1 MNRFQPPR
9 TATLLFAVPLLA
21 CGRDSSVPQAASGTG
36 DATAASRVALSP
48 PAVTQAL
55 RDSEEWVIDGHP
67 QFAGRV
73 VIRGS
78 RLMLALDTMGDGAP
92 RPWIPV
98 DSVSASVLPIET
110 FSTAC
115 GRSATSR
122 SGDTVAVVRDT
133 AADSYRRPR
142 LVWFLD
148 VGANQIR
155 SLVPDSIRCV
165 RKVHGE

>member
-1 MNRFQPPR
+1 MNLFQPPH
-9 TATLLFAVPLLA
+9 TATLVLAVPLLA
-21 CGRDSSVPQAASGTG
+21 CGRESSVPRAASGTG
-36 DATAASRVALSP
+36 NATAASRVALSP

-55 RDSEEWVIDGHP
+55 RDSEEWLIDGHP

-78 RLMLALDTMGDGAP
+78 RLLLVLDTMADGPP
-92 RPWIPV
+92 RPWVPV
-98 DSVSASVLPIET
+98 DSVSAFVLPIET
-110 FSTAC
+110 FSTTC

-122 SGDTVAVVRDT
+122 GGDTVAVVRDT
-133 AADSYRRPR
+133 AADSYGPPR

-155 SLVPDSIRCV
+155 SLVTDSIRCV
-165 RKVHGE
+165 REVHGE